1 MKKSILINGELKF
14 SVYLFSIQYTLD
26 TDITYIDLFP
36 GSWIHKNILLVYPHV
51 GVCTFLSAT
60 VWFGR
65 RLRNVSRIT
74 RGNHVAWLTPFGYPA
89 AGKKTRNRT
98 RHSPPS
104 LVRSLAR
111 TQECV
116 CTRQTGGRNPI
127 SRMCA
132 GLTRLSHVRLRDL
145 LIDGCT
151 TSLPLIGR
159 LIVSRFRYLF
169 WLFGFA
175 HAPDSSLF
183 SLRCRSSF
191 PPCYFIFMYC
201 FIEISCEVAL
211 VEQWSIR

>member
-1 MKKSILINGELKF
+1 M
-14 SVYLFSIQYTLD
+14 SVFAH
-26 TDITYIDLFP
+26 FCR
-36 GSWIHKNILLVYPHV
+36 LLYGLVAVYATCLASRVETTWRGWP
-51 GVCTFLSAT
+51 LSAT
-60 VWFGR
+60 P
-65 RLRNVSRIT
+65 RL
-74 RGNHVAWLTPFGYPA
+74 
-89 AGKKTRNRT
+89 GKKTRNRT

-169 WLFGFA
+169 WLFGFSC
-175 HAPDSSLF
+175 PYSGFFPFSSSLSF
-183 SLRCRSSF
+183 FLSSVLFYIYVLFHRDFTRSC
-191 PPCYFIFMYC
+191 PCWTMID
-201 FIEISCEVAL
+201 
-211 VEQWSIR
+211 

>member
-1 MKKSILINGELKF
+1 MVWSPFTQRVSHHAWKPRGVVDPFRL
-14 SVYLFSIQYTLD
+14 
-26 TDITYIDLFP
+26 P
-36 GSWIHKNILLVYPHV
+36 RSWK
-51 GVCTFLSAT
+51 
-60 VWFGR
+60 
-65 RLRNVSRIT
+65 
-74 RGNHVAWLTPFGYPA
+74 
-89 AGKKTRNRT
+89 KKTRNRT

-159 LIVSRFRYLF
+159 LIVFRFRYLF
-169 WLFGFA
+169 WLFGFSC
-175 HAPDSSLF
+175 PYSGF
-183 SLRCRSSF
+183 FPFPLRCRSSF

-211 VEQWSIR
+211 VEQ